1 VTADNKNEGGLIVA
15 ELKTDLAVPERKPVV
30 ILFAETRGFTRT
42 SEILEP
48 SVVLERVSEFFALVW
63 AAVERHEGRVRNVLN
78 DTLAASFAGKDNA
91 PRAVKAAQEIQR
103 EFTVFEERLEHGYD
117 IRAAVAIGLHA
128 GDAVIG
134 SAAGPMHGQPLI
146 IGDSVSIAERLLHRA
161 RAGEYVLSKA
171 VMDALTASGFVLDA
185 EELPPLG
192 MPRREPI
199 RLFGVL
205 RDARL
210 DFT

>member
-1 VTADNKNEGGLIVA
+1 MAVP
-15 ELKTDLAVPERKPVV
+15 KTDLAVPERKRVV

-63 AAVERHEGRVRNVLN
+63 AAVDRQEGRMRNVLN
-78 DTLAASFAGKDNA
+78 DTMAASFAGDDSAK
-91 PRAVKAAQEIQR
+91 RAVTAAQEIQR
-103 EFTVFEERLEHGYD
+103 EFVRFEEALEHSYG
-117 IRAAVAIGLHA
+117 IRAAVAMGLHA
-128 GDAVIG
+128 GEAVVG
-134 SAAGPMHGQPLI
+134 SAGGIMQGQPVI

-161 RAGEYVLSKA
+161 RAGEYVLSKS
-171 VMDALTASGFVLDA
+171 VMDALASLGFPLEA
-185 EELPPLG
+185 EKLPPLE

-199 RLFGVL
+199 QLFGVL